1 MFESSLLK
9 NIDLLFDEI
18 VSLKVKFDNN
28 QTSIDKEELIKKCLQ
43 LKSIDL
49 SMVPEEFLENQEI
62 IKIGLNNDIDI
73 KSYTILDED

>member
-18 VSLKVKFDNN
+18 VSLKVKLDNN

-62 IKIGLNNDIDI
+62 VKIGLDNDIDI
-73 KSYTILDED
+73 KSYTVLEED

>member
-18 VSLKVKFDNN
+18 VSLKVKLDNN

-49 SMVPEEFLENQEI
+49 SMIPEEFLENQEI
-62 IKIGLNNDIDI
+62 IKIGLDNDIDI
-73 KSYTILDED
+73 KSYTVLDED

>member
-18 VSLKVKFDNN
+18 VSLKVKLDNN